1 MVRLIQGR
9 RERKREEEGGTR
21 GEPFLGLAEEESAQE
36 MVAQEPGRASGL
48 V

>member
-9 RERKREEEGGTR
+9 RERKREEGGTR